1 MNVPRL
7 GGPGDIDPLAI
18 VLLMGWGMGSRHD
31 EDPKELCGLLI
42 SELAASF
49 EIKKSTRA

>member
-1 MNVPRL
+1 MPLFPQEFSVSRYCEQSGRSLMNVPRL

-31 EDPKELCGLLI
+31 EDPK
-42 SELAASF
+42 
-49 EIKKSTRA
+49 